1 MVIESQKHFSYRHI
15 LLKAMRVDWMMKY
28 MSKDDKQPVGIKLLK
43 EINASD
49 DIEYFKIP
57 AVQAHIAYLHNY
69 LYNYSVRPLNLVFT
83 ILDVV

>member
-1 MVIESQKHFSYRHI
+1 
-15 LLKAMRVDWMMKY
+15 
-28 MSKDDKQPVGIKLLK
+28 VGIKLLK

-69 LYNYSVRPLNLVFT
+69 LLNYNLRTFNISFT